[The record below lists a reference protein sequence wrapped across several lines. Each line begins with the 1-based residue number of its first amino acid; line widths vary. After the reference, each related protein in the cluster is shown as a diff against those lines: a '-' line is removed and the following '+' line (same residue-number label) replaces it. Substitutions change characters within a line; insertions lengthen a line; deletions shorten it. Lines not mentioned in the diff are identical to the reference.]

1 MKPKENSK
9 EGAWRIYKFQVIDT
23 ELIFATICSSQIIF
37 GINFEKKVFLIHFE
51 ELVEGDLKKIDL
63 GNPLNINSH
72 SIKNLQGPLNEFFL
86 HLVKNNIDF
95 TQRSLISY
103 DFHHSSMYFLVG
115 AEIFCLNLISWEKN
129 IQSYIMEEEYTCA
142 MSNMVQIYRNKIK
155 YLGGIP
161 SNLPTRKKNLSNSIQ
176 EISVAF
182 FLQSIKRN
190 QDMLNECSY
199 VKEFAQTIEFLIETD
214 HFEFL
219 FNNIMKDLELRGYL
233 RQFTYSLEPFIL
245 KKKIK
250 FA

>member
-1 MKPKENSK
+1 MAWGVFIFMVGCMKPKENSK

-37 GINFEKKVFLIHFE
+37 GINFEKKVFL
-51 ELVEGDLKKIDL
+51 IDL